1 MKHTIACA
9 ILSICFATTV
19 FSQTKSSEI
28 ITENGTKYY
37 IHTVQAKE
45 TFYGLS
51 KLYGV
56 SIDDIQHSNDNLK
69 SLSIGQQIRIP
80 VVTPTENPQY
90 KDGEIIVKNGKSFV
104 VHIVKPGET
113 LYSLARTYGTSAGQI
128 LIENPSIN
136 NSQITIGQQ
145 LFIPFSGTVA
155 PSTTNAP
162 QKDAN
167 NPSGT
172 IVNGDAYNTNQNKP
186 NQNTYT
192 EQSYKPSYSEPPTH
206 FSTVKYSV
214 GSETSLLKLSE
225 KISVPVEVIRDY
237 NHYIPDPIPADYEI
251 TLPANA
257 VYYPKQFIFCSSA
270 GTTLSDIALT
280 YQVSSAELLHY
291 NPYGIAHF
299 NEGVL
304 IQIPITRYNI
314 ELARKQIRERSYI
327 YHTVQPGETEYS
339 IARMYNTTD
348 TVLIA
353 NNIHVDFV
361 TLVSGT
367 ILRIPYQEN
376 YYEYIEMPNEG
387 RKYLPNGTEI
397 IHPEVNV
404 TLLLPFFLQKNAMN
418 PDEGIINKPKEIYE
432 HTYQF
437 LEYYE
442 GMLIALDS
450 IKKLGISVTLN
461 VIESNND
468 SATTNISKIQT
479 NTNFIIGPVFPK
491 TFPAAAGFA
500 KRHAI
505 PIISPLSTEET
516 NSLNPFV
523 IQMNT
528 PQKYRFMAMVDY
540 IIEHNENCHVCILYN
555 SETLEKKNSTQCKAA
570 FNAQKSKL
578 DAKHITFEE
587 MFFPNSGSAG
597 LDRAM
602 SKKEKTIFIV
612 LSRQQAFANN
622 IVTKIYQASKTHSVE
637 LWGMPQWEHY
647 ENLELDFLY
656 DLNFKLVTS
665 GEINYN
671 SPRVN
676 KFITT
681 YRERYNTEPTKFS
694 FQGFDQTLF
703 FIKHYATSSNF
714 IIELQS
720 IENEDGL
727 HDSFNFVKKDGSS
740 VNTTAF
746 IVEYDKNTY
755 KRNATRRITTEEE
768 R

>member
-1 MKHTIACA
+1 MKHTIAFA
-9 ILSICFATTV
+9 ILSIWFVATGFA
-19 FSQTKSSEI
+19 QTKSSEI
-28 ITENGTKYY
+28 VTENGTKYY

-69 SLSIGQQIRIP
+69 SLTIGQQIRIP
-80 VVTPTENPQY
+80 YINLTENPQY
-90 KDGEIIVKNGKSFV
+90 SDGEIIIKNGKSFV
-104 VHIVKPGET
+104 VHTVKAGET

-128 LIENPSIN
+128 LVENPSIN
-136 NSQITIGQQ
+136 NSQISIGQQ
-145 LFIPFSGTVA
+145 LFIPFSEAKVATQQTVTQNNTVQN
-155 PSTTNAP
+155 STV
-162 QKDAN
+162 Q
-167 NPSGT
+167 
-172 IVNGDAYNTNQNKP
+172 NTNP
-186 NQNTYT
+186 
-192 EQSYKPSYSEPPTH
+192 EPLYKQTYSEPPTN
-206 FSTVKYSV
+206 FSTVQYSV
-214 GSETSLLKLSE
+214 GSETTVLKLSE
-225 KISVPVEVIRDY
+225 KISVPIEVIREY
-237 NHYIPDPIPADYEI
+237 NRYLPDPIPAGYEI
-251 TLPANA
+251 TIPANA
-257 VYYPKQFIFCSSA
+257 VYFPKQFIFCSSA

-304 IQIPITRYNI
+304 IRIPISKHNI

-339 IARMYNTTD
+339 IARMYNITD

-353 NNIHVDFV
+353 NNIRVDFA
-361 TLVSGT
+361 TLASGT

-376 YYEYIEMPNEG
+376 YYEYIEMSNEG
-387 RKYLPNGTEI
+387 RKYLPNGTVI
-397 IHPEVNV
+397 VNPEVNV
-404 TLLLPFFLQKNAMN
+404 TLLLPFFLQNNSMN
-418 PDEGIINKPKEIYE
+418 SDEGIINKPKEIYE

-442 GMLIALDS
+442 GVLIALDS
-450 IKKLGISVTLN
+450 IKKLGISVTMN

-468 SATTNISKIQT
+468 SASTNISKIQT

-505 PIISPLSTEET
+505 PIISPLATEET

-528 PQKYRFMAMVDY
+528 PQKYRFKAMVDY

-570 FNAQKSKL
+570 FNAQKGKL
-578 DAKHITFEE
+578 DAKHISFEE
-587 MFFPNSGSAG
+587 MCYPNSGSAG
-597 LDRAM
+597 LDRAVT
-602 SKKEKTIFIV
+602 KKEKTIFIV

-622 IVTKIYQASKTHSVE
+622 IVTKIYQASKAHSVE

-703 FIKHYATSSNF
+703 FIKHYATSTNF
-714 IIELQS
+714 ISELQS

-746 IVEYDKNTY
+746 IVEYDKGTY
-755 KRNATRRITTEEE
+755 KRNATRYITTEE
-768 R
+768 